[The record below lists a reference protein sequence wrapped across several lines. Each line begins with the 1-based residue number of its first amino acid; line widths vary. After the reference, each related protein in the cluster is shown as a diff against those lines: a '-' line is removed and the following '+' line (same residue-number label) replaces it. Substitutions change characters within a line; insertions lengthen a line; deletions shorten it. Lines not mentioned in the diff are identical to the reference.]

1 MKSATDDPDSI
12 LFDLWSTEV
21 IKVTGMTCDGCGKRL
36 TRALK
41 RKSGVIGVEVDMLGS
56 TATVTYDITKAEPQE
71 FYQVV
76 ISSGFLPGAV

>member
-1 MKSATDDPDSI
+1 MKSATDEPDSI
-12 LFDLWSTEV
+12 LFDLWNTEV
-21 IKVTGMTCDGCGKRL
+21 IKVSGMTCDGCGQRL

-71 FYQVV
+71 IYQVV
-76 ISSGFLPGAV
+76 INSGFQPAAV